1 MVEQWKDIPAYEG
14 LYQVSD
20 HGRLSVDTQGH
31 IVAAEFAVAAPEE
44 PAS

>member
-20 HGRLSVDTQGH
+20 
-31 IVAAEFAVAAPEE
+31 AAEFAVATPEE
-44 PAS
+44 PAP

>member
-14 LYQVSD
+14 LYQVS
-20 HGRLSVDTQGH
+20 SVDTQGH

-44 PAS
+44 PAP